1 MSYKQYTSDLMDI
14 ITECKVNNINAKIG
28 RIQADMIKGISK
40 DFIINNLPMYV

>member
-14 ITECKVNNINAKIG
+14 ITECKDSNINAKIG
-28 RIQADMIKGISK
+28 KLQADMINGISK